1 MYEYRMNEICP
12 VKKQIVSSS
21 IRSALIFFGALKAD
35 EIKSNVNYK
44 TGKSLNEETGD
55 LKEIKE

>member
-1 MYEYRMNEICP
+1 MNEICP
-12 VKKQIVSSS
+12 VKKKIVSSS